1 MVAFKRLFQ
10 TERYSP
16 TGPAGQDVGKG
27 DAGLSATH
35 KQYVPHVTENHP
47 PSAHTKVAR
56 PANDPSEVERHFQ
69 RIERQLEELHENMQ
83 KRPVSRAQIPARS
96 SSRQATRNPR
106 HVDLM
111 DAVFSASQ
119 RQQPE
124 PSDSPSPVSPYNED
138 VAERNMTRFLQQPP
152 RKRSLYTRF
161 MSALYQDDGA
171 DKNAAKN
178 KDHARSRSRSTTMR
192 SQNSSSGSSKLNT
205 KSHKRNN
212 SGRSDMGVKGTR
224 PAELSP
230 PTASRPRSRTRGDET
245 ITSTRETQ
253 PHKAPHLRPQRSAP
267 NLATEKTNVPQR
279 KPELNPTGHL
289 SVPGAYKQGDVWS
302 NAPIPDSPTLPI
314 PMSREKSENENEPV
328 REPPS
333 TTEQRAPS
341 PFCNYSLPKRPAAAP
356 RTSSKKNIRDLSI
369 NTELATQGK
378 SAKPS
383 HRAIQPPTPSS
394 NDMKYNP
401 SIAEVMNSPLPSGT
415 PTSISP
421 LPSSNSKVVEIMD
434 MFKRAYTTTQ
444 ALSPHPTFETL
455 QDAIVREVNSH
466 EAFQRLPAP
475 EQGPPFTPSPSRKS
489 FDQSANPSKTSKISS
504 SGPNRNGNGP
514 GKESQLSKLIKPGSS
529 KKSRR
534 GSEPRRSISTSIPS
548 RVFGRVSVSSS
559 RRRHTDAPPPS
570 PGFFDTT
577 EPAQEKSNPM
587 PGKLCTDVPPRSQTT
602 SPPSAPKNRSASLSN
617 TLGHAQSIG
626 TLSSHGSSTTPSVY
640 YMRAQTSP
648 SSDGQTSFSV
658 DDTDDDVLQL
668 PSPTMTGSRQIH
680 GIDKDNAFRLVNWQQ
695 SAQQNMA
702 TKGDTTVTE
711 TSLSPRSSTSGQ
723 WARPVETF

>member
-16 TGPAGQDVGKG
+16 TGHAGQDVRKG

-35 KQYVPHVTENHP
+35 KQSAPHIQENHA
-47 PSAHTKVAR
+47 PSAHAKVAQ
-56 PANDPSEVERHFQ
+56 PANGLSDVDRHFE

-83 KRPVSRAQIPARS
+83 KRPVSRAQTPARS
-96 SSRQATRNPR
+96 SSRQATRNRR
-106 HVDLM
+106 HVDLLE
-111 DAVFSASQ
+111 AVFSASQ
-119 RQQPE
+119 RQQAAE

-152 RKRSLYTRF
+152 RKRNLYTRF
-161 MSALYQDDGA
+161 MSALYQDDVT

-178 KDHARSRSRSTTMR
+178 KDDARPRSRSTTLR
-192 SQNSSSGSSKLNT
+192 SQNASSGSSKLNA

-212 SGRSDMGVKGTR
+212 SGLSDMGVKDSR

-230 PTASRPRSRTRGDET
+230 PATSRPRSRTRGDET

-253 PHKAPHLRPQRSAP
+253 PHRAPHLRPQRSAP

-279 KPELNPTGHL
+279 NPELNTTGHL
-289 SVPGAYKQGDVWS
+289 SVPPAYKQGDAWR
-302 NAPIPDSPTLPI
+302 NAPIPDSPTLPT
-314 PMSREKSENENEPV
+314 PMGHEKSVNENEPV

-434 MFKRAYTTTQ
+434 MFKRAYTSTQ
-444 ALSPHPTFETL
+444 DMSPHPTFETL

-475 EQGPPFTPSPSRKS
+475 ETGPPFTPSPSQKS
-489 FDQSANPSKTSKISS
+489 FDENANPPKTSKISS
-504 SGPNRNGNGP
+504 SGPNKNGNGP
-514 GKESQLSKLIKPGSS
+514 GKESQFSKLIKPGSS
-529 KKSRR
+529 KKSRK
-534 GSEPRRSISTSIPS
+534 GFEPRRSISASIPS
-548 RVFGRVSVSSS
+548 KVLGRVSVSSS
-559 RRRHTDAPPPS
+559 RRRHTDAPAPS

-577 EPAQEKSNPM
+577 DPVPERVHQM
-587 PGKLCTDVPPRSQTT
+587 PGKLCMDVRPRSQTT
-602 SPPSAPKNRSASLSN
+602 SAPKKGSASLSN
-617 TLGHAQSIG
+617 TLDHAQSIG

-648 SSDGQTSFSV
+648 SSDGQTSISV
-658 DDTDDDVLQL
+658 DDTDDDVLHL
-668 PSPTMTGSRQIH
+668 PSPTMTGSRQIR
-680 GIDKDNAFRLVNWQQ
+680 GIDKDNAFQLVNWQQ

-702 TKGDTTVTE
+702 IKGSTTVTE

-723 WARPVETF
+723 WARPMETF